1 MSKVMTDSLGEVVL
15 PDGALY
21 GPQTQRAVNNFK
33 LSGQAMPWRFLAALI
48 EIKRAAA
55 QTHLTLGELDDTKA
69 EAIIRAADQL
79 LADKPLKAFPV
90 EVFQTGSGT
99 SSNMN
104 VNEVIANLAGNGV
117 SPNDDVNMGQS
128 SNDTVPAA
136 LQLSVLQGLEKQLL
150 PRLHHLAKVIE
161 QKAASLDGVVKTGR
175 THLMDAMPLTF
186 GQELTT
192 WQVQLEGVET
202 EIRHAIQRLSQLP
215 LGGTAVGT
223 GINAHPQ
230 LADGVCVRL
239 CERLHLHVEAHD
251 WPFAHMA
258 AQEAPLAASA
268 ALRQLAV
275 VLMKVSNDLRWMN
288 SGPLAGLGEISLP
301 ALQPGSSIMP
311 GKVNPVIPEALAM
324 VCAQVMGLDA
334 ANAIAAQS
342 GNFQLNVMLPLLVH
356 NLNQM
361 VDLLANG
368 CEHLADKAIKDFT
381 VNQARV
387 DESLEKNPILVTA
400 LNSEIGYL
408 QAAAIAKKAYA
419 EGRPI
424 LEVAKEETDLGEAQ
438 LKDLL
443 DPAKLCRPFDE

>member
-1 MSKVMTDSLGEVVL
+1 MAKVMKDSLGEVSL
-15 PDGALY
+15 PDDALY
-21 GPQTQRAVNNFK
+21 GPQTQRAVDNFQ
-33 LSGQAMPWRFLAALI
+33 LSGQTMPWRFLAALI

-55 QTHLTLGELDDTKA
+55 QTHLTLGLLDDTKA
-69 EAIIRAADQL
+69 QAIIKAADQL
-79 LADKPLKAFPV
+79 LADKPLAAFPV

-104 VNEVIANLAGNGV
+104 VNEVIASLAGNGV
-117 SPNDDVNMGQS
+117 QPNDDVNMGQS
-128 SNDTVPAA
+128 SNDTVPSA
-136 LQLSVLQGLEKQLL
+136 LQISVLAGLEKVL
-150 PRLHHLAKVIE
+150 LAKLNHLIKTIE
-161 QKAASLDGVVKTGR
+161 KKAASLEHVVKTGR

-192 WQVQLEGVET
+192 WQVQLEEVE
-202 EIRHAIQRLSQLP
+202 EDIRHAIKRLAKLP

-223 GINAHPQ
+223 GINAHPK
-230 LADGVCVRL
+230 LAGGVCVRL
-239 CERLHLHVEAHD
+239 SERMHIHVEAHD

-258 AQEAPLAASA
+258 AVEAPLAASA
-268 ALRQLAV
+268 AMRQLAV
-275 VLMKVSNDLRWMN
+275 ALTKISNDLRWMN
-288 SGPLAGLGEISLP
+288 SGPLAGLGEISLT

-324 VCAQVMGLDA
+324 ISAQIIGLDS
-334 ANAIAAQS
+334 ANTIAAQS
-342 GNFQLNVMLPLLVH
+342 GNFQLNVMLPLLTH

-361 VDLLANG
+361 VDILAKG
-368 CEHLADKAIKDFT
+368 CEHLADKAIAGFS
-381 VNQARV
+381 VNQERV
-387 DESLEKNPILVTA
+387 NESLDKNPILVTA

-408 QAAAIAKKAYA
+408 KAAAIAKKAYA

-443 DPAKLCRPFDE
+443 DPRKLCRPQDE

>member
-1 MSKVMTDSLGEVVL
+1 MTKVMKDSLGEVSL

-21 GPQTQRAVNNFK
+21 GPQTQRAVNNFQ
-33 LSGQAMPWRFLAALI
+33 LSGEPMPWRFLASLI

-55 QTHLTLGELDDTKA
+55 QTHLTLGLLDDTKA
-69 EAIIRAADQL
+69 QAIIKAADQL
-79 LADKPLKAFPV
+79 LADKPLDAFPV

-104 VNEVIANLAGNGV
+104 VNEVIASLAGNGV
-117 SPNDDVNMGQS
+117 QPNDDVNMGQS

-136 LQLSVLQGLEKQLL
+136 LQLSVLKGLEKGLL
-150 PRLHHLAKVIE
+150 PKLHHLAKTIE
-161 QKAASLDGVVKTGR
+161 VKAQSLDTVVKTGR

-192 WQVQLEGVET
+192 WQVQLEGVEL
-202 EIRHAIQRLSQLP
+202 ELRHAIKRLAQLP

-223 GINAHPQ
+223 GINADPR

-239 CERLHLHVEAHD
+239 SERLHLSVEAHD

-258 AQEAPLAASA
+258 AVDAPLAASA

-324 VCAQVMGLDA
+324 VCAQIMGLDA
-334 ANAIAAQS
+334 ANAVAAQS
-342 GNFQLNVMLPLLVH
+342 GNFQLNVMLPLLAR

-361 VDLLANG
+361 VDLLGNG
-368 CEHLADKAIKDFT
+368 CEHLADKAIAGFT
-381 VNQARV
+381 VNQDRV
-387 DESLEKNPILVTA
+387 NESLDKNPILVTA

-408 QAAAIAKKAYA
+408 KAAAIAKKAYA

-438 LKDLL
+438 LKTLL
-443 DPAKLCRPFDE
+443 DPRKLCRPQDE